1 MARKQ
6 RHHRQSN
13 ERELEE
19 FLGALALEGRSAHSV
34 RAYRRDLEALL
45 ATLPGLLDRVR
56 PSDLREC
63 FRHQQQAGR
72 SPSSTNR
79 AIAAVR
85 FFPFVTLLEPQAE
98 WKTRRVA

>member
-6 RHHRQSN
+6 RHEQQAD

-19 FLGALALEGRSAHSV
+19 FLGALALEGRSTHSV

-56 PSDLREC
+56 PSDLREY
-63 FRHQQQAGR
+63 FRRQQQAGR
-72 SPSSTNR
+72 SPSSINR
-79 AIAAVR
+79 AVGAAR
-85 FFPFVTLLEPQAE
+85 SFPFVTFLEPQAE
-98 WKTRRVA
+98 RKTRRAA